1 MDFRRFSMNYGAIL
15 GLFLIVIAL
24 TVWLLGI
31 DEQQSVIPSILNNM
45 VIIGFLVYVITI
57 YRDNYN
63 GGFISYSKSLKLGTS
78 VAFFSSVIMAFYSL
92 VYIMYLEP
100 DMLNK
105 VLKTTEQAV
114 LQTNPEISEEELEL
128 ALSMTSK
135 LFQPHWLMIMGVL
148 SGTFMGFFFSSIISF
163 FVKKKDLN
171 QIS

>member
-1 MDFRRFSMNYGAIL
+1 
-15 GLFLIVIAL
+15 
-24 TVWLLGI
+24 
-31 DEQQSVIPSILNNM
+31 
-45 VIIGFLVYVITI
+45 
-57 YRDNYN
+57 
-63 GGFISYSKSLKLGTS
+63 
-78 VAFFSSVIMAFYSL
+78 
-92 VYIMYLEP
+92 MYLEP